1 MSKTPSAFERGP
13 HASVRYSQL
22 DPEARLGLS
31 PGHGTSPSA
40 SSTLLLAGL
49 LLVIIYLPAFLFRNT
64 TAGETVWTALTGYQ
78 RIPIAIAATSCW
90 AAAILIIK
98 SLKIRGQRQI
108 LRAALVPDAP
118 EFRIDGQTVSDV
130 LARLP
135 EQLDD
140 PSRFLLADRIDRVL
154 RNVRNVGRVADI
166 EEMFASAAES
176 DESRMESS
184 YTILRGLVW
193 AIPVLGFIGT
203 ILGLTMAIGE
213 FQGVLDASGAD
224 EATLVRELGEVIG
237 GLETAFVTTG
247 EGLVAALVLQ
257 LGVVLCRRGDESL
270 LDDIRD
276 YCTVRILSLV
286 RISRVD

>member
-1 MSKTPSAFERGP
+1 MLRSPATSA
-13 HASVRYSQL
+13 
-22 DPEARLGLS
+22 LS
-31 PGHGTSPSA
+31 A
-40 SSTLLLAGL
+40 LLLACVIL
-49 LLVIIYLPAFLFRNT
+49 LLIYGPAFAGRNT
-64 TAGETVWTALTGYQ
+64 VAGETIWRALTEYQ
-78 RIPIAIAATSCW
+78 RIPIAIAVTSSW

-98 SLKIRGQRQI
+98 SLKIRAQRRI
-108 LRAALVPDAP
+108 LRTTLVPEAP
-118 EFRIDGQTVSDV
+118 DFRIDDKTVNEV

-135 EQLDD
+135 EQIDD
-140 PSRFLLADRIDRVL
+140 SSRFLLADRIDRVL

-166 EEMFASAAES
+166 DEMFASAAES

-203 ILGLTMAIGE
+203 ILGLTIAIGE
-213 FQGVLDASGAD
+213 FQGVLGASGGD

-247 EGLVAALVLQ
+247 EGLVAALFLQ
-257 LGVVLCRRGDESL
+257 IGVVLCRRADESL

-286 RISRVD
+286 RISRAD